1 VAAIRS
7 TAEVTL
13 ASPRPSEEYERV
25 LEEMIEECARLE
37 SLVSQLLLLSES
49 DADRL
54 KVHEQQLDLSQ
65 IVERAVAMFGPAAE
79 SLDIRVNSTCM
90 PAIIHG
96 NPHHLQQ
103 PVSNL
108 LDNALKFTPPQGRI
122 GVTVEI
128 DEVKKQAV
136 LSVSDSGSGIL
147 PDDVPRVFERFYRGE
162 QARYDDGG
170 HRGAGLGL
178 SICKSI
184 VGAHFGTIAV
194 FSTPHVGTTF
204 TVRLPLATTSE
215 TREATDSAVS
225 D

>member
-1 VAAIRS
+1 
-7 TAEVTL
+7 
-13 ASPRPSEEYERV
+13 
-25 LEEMIEECARLE
+25 
-37 SLVSQLLLLSES
+37 
-49 DADRL
+49 
-54 KVHEQQLDLSQ
+54 
-65 IVERAVAMFGPAAE
+65 
-79 SLDIRVNSTCM
+79 M

-103 PVSNL
+103 LVSNL

-128 DEVKKQAV
+128 DEAKKQAV

-147 PDDVPRVFERFYRGE
+147 AEDVPRVFERFYRGE
-162 QARYDDGG
+162 QARYDEGG

-184 VGAHFGTIAV
+184 VGAHFGTITV
-194 FSTPHVGTTF
+194 FSTPRVGTTF
-204 TVRLPLATTSE
+204 TVRLPLATASE
-215 TREATDSAVS
+215 TRDATESAVS